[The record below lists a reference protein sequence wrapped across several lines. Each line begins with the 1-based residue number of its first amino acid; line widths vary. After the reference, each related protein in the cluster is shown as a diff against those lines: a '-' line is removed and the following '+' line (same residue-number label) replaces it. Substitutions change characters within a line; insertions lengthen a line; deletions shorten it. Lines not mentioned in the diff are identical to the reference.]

1 MSKTSKKRNIDQST
15 PIADI
20 YALGDGRYALNA
32 RNGIACTLTG
42 AHHYA
47 GNITHPRQGFRE
59 MGVLEIIEDE
69 QESDRRTDNGN
80 ART

>member
-1 MSKTSKKRNIDQST
+1 MKRKIDSNT

-20 YALGDGRYALNA
+20 YPLGDNRYALNA
-32 RNGIACTLTG
+32 RNGIAPTLTG

-59 MGVLEIIEDE
+59 MGGLEIIEVEDE
-69 QESDRRTDNGN
+69 QEQEKV
-80 ART
+80 

>member
-1 MSKTSKKRNIDQST
+1 MKKRTINKNT

-20 YALGDGRYALNA
+20 YPLGDGRFALNA
-32 RNGIACTLTG
+32 RNGSACTLTG

-69 QESDRRTDNGN
+69 QDEELYQLCIERHGQD
-80 ART
+80 

>member
-1 MSKTSKKRNIDQST
+1 MKMSKTSKKRNIDQST

-20 YALGDGRYALNA
+20 YPLGDGRYALNA

-47 GNITHPRQGFRE
+47 VNITHPRQGFRE
-59 MGVLEIIEDE
+59 MGVLEIIEYE
-69 QESDRRTDNGN
+69 QNDRCTDNGD
-80 ART
+80 AR

>member
-1 MSKTSKKRNIDQST
+1 MDAMKKRKIDQST

-20 YALGDGRYALNA
+20 YPLGDGRYALNA

-69 QESDRRTDNGN
+69 QEETDKD
-80 ART
+80 

>member
-1 MSKTSKKRNIDQST
+1 MSKTSKKRDINQST

-20 YALGDGRYALNA
+20 YPLGDRQYALNA

-59 MGVLEIIEDE
+59 MDVLEIIKDE
-69 QESDRRTDNGN
+69 QEE
-80 ART
+80 

>member
-15 PIADI
+15 PRAEI
-20 YALGDGRYALNA
+20 YPLGDGRYALNV
-32 RNGIACTLTG
+32 RNGIAYTLTG

-47 GNITHPRQGFRE
+47 GNITHPRQGFHE

-69 QESDRRTDNGN
+69 DEISKTDSGIS
-80 ART
+80 